1 MKTTRRVATS
11 ASSLQR
17 GVLATLGGLL
27 GFKGTGA
34 PKPAQGAGTG
44 APKPAQGAGT
54 GAPSAVS
61 LELGCS
67 QRGGKRRNVNDGE
80 HAGLGVFQR
89 TRGKGDVDEDTG
101 DVRIRQGGYGRWV
114 EGRPQNAKNSGEEG
128 TGIAEESAARRQYA
142 APARPVVA
150 PRSGGVGGLNHEPP
164 LGTRAASASPVGAG
178 TAPDLCIYE
187 AGAGAPHRSPA
198 GCRGDAATVPS
209 QGRAIFPS
217 QAKRRVGGGQAGL
230 TLALRSALARLGRVT
245 FGRPRGPPA
254 CARLLLTAAA
264 LALTLASLGALT
276 MPVAAQA
283 QPCEGC
289 KPWWN
294 LSDAPRPGNLPV
306 GGTAVNEVDKLTVTG
321 PVKSEVFY
329 LTGEHSKVFAPLPFN
344 AQPGEVQSALETGG
358 LIPPGYGAGN
368 VEVTGGPLATGTGNL
383 SSVATGTGTL
393 KEKSTEVTEINTT
406 KGAFAVGQ
414 EISGEGIPAL
424 TTITAIEPTGPGTL
438 TLSAAA
444 TENATERAL
453 QVGSKEITGLA
464 TTSSEPFKV
473 GQELSGKGIP
483 AGTTITAIEPA
494 GPGTLTLS
502 HAITEEASAVPLGVL
517 APYTITFKGGAGGKP
532 SELEVAEG
540 GSKLEQLTAASFT
553 GSHISLQVVDV
564 GDTEVA
570 GEAHPVSIKDVLP
583 AGVEA
588 VTMEGIEGVSFTNPG
603 GNETRPECSPATLT
617 CTFSGI
623 VAPFAVIEV
632 DIGVIVHE
640 GAAGA
645 NTLSVSGG
653 EGKICQAAAAGT
665 GKFKDSKCN
674 EEVAEGEPGNFER
687 TLTGPVHGAS
697 LTRPVP
703 VTGAGGGT
711 PFGVESWEVRPEEEG
726 GGLDTQAG
734 SHPYQVTFK
743 GQFNQNAQAEPV
755 QLPKEAI
762 GKLPPGLIGDP
773 SAIKTCPLGEFF
785 GNGCPPDTVVGAAMV
800 NVHEPAQFANEK
812 FDEVGTLTLP
822 IVNLEPQHGEPARFG
837 FNLSNIAPVFVDVH
851 IASGEDYGVLA
862 GSTNITQ
869 LTGTLGFRLTFWGVP
884 GVPQHNVARELA
896 SPTFEGPLKENEPP
910 PFLSLPTQC
919 DSELHTSLIADS
931 WVDPVPHEYEG
942 QPMGTLDGCDHLA
955 FNPSIKV
962 SPDSEEASKP
972 TGLTVDVHVDQSS
985 VLDGTGLAESNVKN
999 ITVALPEGVAVNP
1012 AGGNGLEACTGNP
1025 SAQPGTPGNQAG
1037 YLGKREFPLD
1047 PGVEAL
1053 AFTPRIPGSI
1063 NSLEAGETA
1072 PLEPGINFCANAS
1085 KIATAEI
1092 VTPLLPAGEHVKGA
1106 VYLASQNANPFGS
1119 LLAMY
1124 IIAEDPVS
1132 GAVVKLPGTVRLSPS
1147 GQLVATFE
1155 NNPQLAFEDAI
1166 LHFFGGERAPLA
1178 SPAHCGAYTTNA
1190 SFTPWSGGEA
1200 VQSSSTF
1207 NVTKGPNGT
1216 PCPGPA
1222 LPFKPSLTGGM
1233 TNVNAGGFSPLTTT
1247 IARSDGEQDMQ
1258 SVALHM
1264 PAGLEGLLSSVKLC
1278 PESQA
1283 NEGTCGPESLIGE
1296 TTVAGGRRRGSG
1308 QCDGRQGLHHRKLRG
1323 RPVRA
1328 VDREPREGGPVRSG
1342 ARHGQPGPEPGLRL
1356 RRRAREDRGEPAHRG
1371 TDGHDRLL
1379 GAARDPASDRRD
1391 PRADPEGQRQRQPRT
1406 LHVQPD
1412 QLQPAGPDRR
1422 DRLQTKARRSPVGA
1436 VPGDQLRGVEIH
1448 ADAEGLHGREGEQ
1461 NQRREPSL
1469 QDRLPERRDRHP
1481 VVDEGDEV
1489 RDPQA
1494 APGEADDA
1502 PESVSGRH
1510 VRTNRGACPPASI
1523 IGHVLVHTP
1532 VLPVPLEGPLYF
1544 VSYGGAAFPDAVAV
1558 IKGYG
1563 LTIESHGNTFIN
1575 GKTGVTSATFESV
1588 PDVPFESIEVTVPQG
1603 PFSEFGANL
1612 PKGALTSAAS
1622 IWSMPILFKAQ
1633 NGPEIHSNVPVG
1645 VTGCGK
1651 ALTRKQK
1658 LAAALKACHKKHG
1671 KKRAACEKAARRAYG
1686 AKKASKKAHR

>member
-1 MKTTRRVATS
+1 MNTTERIANS
-11 ASSLQR
+11 ANGSQR

-27 GFKGTGA
+27 RGKGTGA
-34 PKPAQGAGTG
+34 SSLRLSKGTG
-44 APKPAQGAGT
+44 ASSSPRR
-54 GAPSAVS
+54 VS
-61 LELGCS
+61 LL
-67 QRGGKRRNVNDGE
+67 
-80 HAGLGVFQR
+80 
-89 TRGKGDVDEDTG
+89 
-101 DVRIRQGGYGRWV
+101 
-114 EGRPQNAKNSGEEG
+114 
-128 TGIAEESAARRQYA
+128 
-142 APARPVVA
+142 
-150 PRSGGVGGLNHEPP
+150 
-164 LGTRAASASPVGAG
+164 
-178 TAPDLCIYE
+178 
-187 AGAGAPHRSPA
+187 
-198 GCRGDAATVPS
+198 AT
-209 QGRAIFPS
+209 
-217 QAKRRVGGGQAGL
+217 L
-230 TLALRSALARLGRVT
+230 
-245 FGRPRGPPA
+245 
-254 CARLLLTAAA
+254 AA

-306 GGTAVNEVDKLTVTG
+306 GGTATNEVEKLTITG
-321 PVKSEVFY
+321 TE
-329 LTGEHSKVFAPLPFN
+329 GEFLIVGEAGGKGVFAPAPFN
-344 AQPGEVQSALETGG
+344 ADASELQAVLEAE
-358 LIPPGYGAGN
+358 LGAGN
-368 VEVTGGPLATGTGNL
+368 VEVTGGPVASGTGTVAGPVSTTGNL
-383 SSVATGTGTL
+383 TSGSPTV
-393 KEKSTEVTEINTT
+393 EQVPEES
-406 KGAFAVGQ
+406 AFVVGQ
-414 EISGEGIPAL
+414 TIEGAGIPTVPATKIL
-424 TTITAIEPTGPGTL
+424 AIEHEVVEEVEYQKL
-438 TLSAAA
+438 TLSAEA
-444 TENATERAL
+444 TATASGVEL
-453 QVGSKEITGLA
+453 KGLA
-464 TTSSEPFKV
+464 STTVTNVIGTFEE
-473 GQELSGKGIP
+473 GQELSGKGIA
-483 AGTTITAIEPA
+483 AGTTIEAVGA
-494 GPGTLTLS
+494 GTLTLS
-502 HAITEEASAVPLGVL
+502 QAPTTAGGTGVRLGVL
-517 APYTITFKGGAGGKP
+517 APYTITFKGNLGARKI
-532 SELEVAEG
+532 ELSAFANLFGNAGNV
-540 GSKLEQLTAASFT
+540 TAAIEPVTEGSTT
-553 GSHISLQVVDV
+553 GISHISLQVVNV

-588 VTMEGIEGVSFTNPG
+588 VTMEGIEGVSLISESG
-603 GNETRPECSPATLT
+603 SPTPVKCDVQTLT
-617 CTFSGI
+617 CTFSGT

-632 DIGVIVHE
+632 NVGVIVHE
-640 GAAGA
+640 GAGGS

-665 GKFKDSKCN
+665 GKFKDAQCN

-697 LTRPVP
+697 LTRSVP
-703 VTGAGGGT
+703 VTGAGGAT
-711 PFGVESWEVRPEEEG
+711 PFGVETWQVRPEDQG
-726 GGLDTQAG
+726 GALDTQAG

-743 GQFNQNAQAEPV
+743 GQFNQNAQGEPV

-785 GNGCPPDTVVGAAMV
+785 GSGCPPDTVVGAATV
-800 NVHEPAQFANEK
+800 TIHEPALFAEEN
-812 FDEVGTLTLP
+812 FDEVGTFTLP
-822 IVNLEPQHGEPARFG
+822 IVNLEPQHGEAARFG
-837 FNLSNIAPVFVDVH
+837 FNLGNIAPVFVNVH
-851 IASGEDYGVLA
+851 IASGEDYGVVA
-862 GSTNITQ
+862 GSTNLTQ
-869 LTGTLGFRLTFWGVP
+869 LTGVEGFRLTFWGVP

-896 SPTFEGPLKENEPP
+896 SPTFEGPLKESEPP

-919 DSELHTSLIADS
+919 ESELHTSLVADS
-931 WVDPVPHEYEG
+931 WVNPVPHEYEG

-972 TGLTVDVHVDQSS
+972 TGLSVNVHVDQSS
-985 VLDGTGLAESNVKN
+985 ILDGTGLAESNVKN

-1037 YLGKREFPLD
+1037 YIGKREFPLD
-1047 PGVEAL
+1047 PGVEQM

-1063 NSLEAGETA
+1063 NSLEAGESA
-1072 PLEPGINFCANAS
+1072 PLEPGIDFCSNAS

-1092 VTPLLPAGEHVKGA
+1092 ITPLLPPGQHVKGA

-1207 NVTKGPNGT
+1207 SVTKGPNGT
-1216 PCPGPA
+1216 ACPGPV

-1233 TNVNAGGFSPLTTT
+1233 TNINAGGFSPLTTT

-1258 SVALHM
+1258 SVQLHM

-1278 PESQA
+1278 PEAQA

-1296 TTVAGGRRRGSG
+1296 TTVEAGVGGDPVSVTGGRVYITESYAGAPFGLSIVNPVKAG
-1308 QCDGRQGLHHRKLRG
+1308 PFDLEHDTANPNQNPPCDCVV
-1323 RPVRA
+1323 VRA
-1328 VDREPREGGPVRSG
+1328 KIEVNPQTAELTVTTDSSGPHAIPHLIDGIPVQIQKVNVNVNREHFTFNPTNCNPLALTGSIGS
-1342 ARHGQPGPEPGLRL
+1342 
-1356 RRRAREDRGEPAHRG
+1356 
-1371 TDGHDRLL
+1371 
-1379 GAARDPASDRRD
+1379 
-1391 PRADPEGQRQRQPRT
+1391 
-1406 LHVQPD
+1406 
-1412 QLQPAGPDRR
+1412 
-1422 DRLQTKARRSPVGA
+1422 
-1436 VPGDQLRGVEIH
+1436 
-1448 ADAEGLHGREGEQ
+1448 
-1461 NQRREPSL
+1461 
-1469 QDRLPERRDRHP
+1469 
-1481 VVDEGDEV
+1481 DEGASQPLSVPFQATNCAVLKYTPTLEV
-1489 RDPQA
+1489 STAGKASRTNGASLHFKIAYPKGAMGTQSWMREMKFEIPRQLPARLTTIQKACLA
-1494 APGEADDA
+1494 ATFE
-1502 PESVSGRH
+1502 H
-1510 VRTNRGACPPASI
+1510 NRGACPPASI

-1563 LTIESHGNTFIN
+1563 LTIESHGKTFIN

-1612 PKGALTSAAS
+1612 PKGALNFCGQKLV
-1622 IWSMPILFKAQ
+1622 MPILFKAQ
-1633 NGPEIHSNVPVG
+1633 NGLEIHSNVPVG